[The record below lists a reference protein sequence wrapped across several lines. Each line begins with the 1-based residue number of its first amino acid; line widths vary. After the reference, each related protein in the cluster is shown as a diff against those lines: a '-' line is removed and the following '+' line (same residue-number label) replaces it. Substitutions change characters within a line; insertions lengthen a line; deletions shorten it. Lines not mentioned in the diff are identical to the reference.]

1 MEYTVAAGD
10 TLTSIAA
17 ANPGTT
23 PQSIAEANGITNINE
38 IQVGQIITIP
48 DPAPDAEIPGE
59 EPGVVPGEDLDE
71 TDALLEQLGQV
82 KEAPGDATEPVEDYS
97 SGKFTGPGIN
107 VSLEGKGD
115 LDTKERDFFGD
126 MVEETK
132 PGTFSVDITK
142 GDGGPSSEAEQFAQ
156 GGKQK
161 IPGVTEEMELQP
173 TEEEEEKAE
182 EELTG
187 EEDAAIP
194 PLKPPTTTKL
204 TTDTTAKEIPGVK
217 GPLTRDDI
225 LKIIQENKPNFQPT
239 SDTIAPQAAVDT
251 YDKVIQNIGEIDHSD
266 KTVDGVKEFYREIS
280 EEAAREVKKL
290 DTSIAEIAEEKMK
303 PTFSGWNKVMAVLG
317 AAMGAYG
324 SAMTGSK
331 NFALDIINRAMDE
344 DAKQFLASKEIRTQS
359 LLKQRQELLQRRAD
373 LLQIA
378 INESDRMLKVAELQ
392 IEKEESVAN
401 VQAVKDGLM
410 QQQQEIMADYYANI
424 ADLLTKKIAANA
436 TKEAALSKDQRERS
450 VKAIELID
458 ENGNTVSLPSYL
470 AQTEDEA
477 KKHRESWLQ
486 TKSISE
492 ILNDIDK
499 IAGTPGAF
507 LPDSISNT
515 KTSLANKSSQLIVHL
530 KELYGMGANF
540 TQFEQALV
548 RQQTPTDGV
557 LEQFKVWQQK
567 SKDLRRQLIMKHKAR
582 SGSQGAKFTQMPNA
596 GKQKPLAK
604 GQQAAFKTK

>member
-23 PQSIAEANGITNINE
+23 PQSIAEASGITNINE

-59 EPGVVPGEDLDE
+59 EPGVVPGEDPDE

-107 VSLEGKGD
+107 VSLEGEGD

-126 MVEETK
+126 MVQETK
-132 PGTFSVDITK
+132 PGTYSVDITK
-142 GDGGPSSEAEQFAQ
+142 GDGGPISAEEQFAQ
-156 GGKQK
+156 GGKRK

-173 TEEEEEKAE
+173 TKEVEEKAE
-182 EELTG
+182 VELTG
-187 EEDAAIP
+187 EEVAAIP

-217 GPLTRDDI
+217 GPLTSDDI
-225 LKIIQENKPNFQPT
+225 LKIIQEYKPNFQPT

-290 DTSIAEIAEEKMK
+290 DTSIAEIAEEKIK

-359 LLKQRQELLQRRAD
+359 LLQQRQELLQRRAD

-392 IEKEESVAN
+392 IKKEESVAN
-401 VQAVKDGLM
+401 VQAVKDSLM
-410 QQQQEIMADYYANI
+410 QDQQKIMADYYANI
-424 ADLLTKKIAANA
+424 ADLLTKKVAANA
-436 TKEAALSKDQRERS
+436 TKEAALSKDQRERTVNS
-450 VKAIELID
+450 VTLKNGQGESVDVPKYEASTVKEAEKARDIRA
-458 ENGNTVSLPSYL
+458 G
-470 AQTEDEA
+470 A
-477 KKHRESWLQ
+477 KKINNLLDDMENLYKNESNWLPGV
-486 TKSISE
+486 
-492 ILNDIDK
+492 IDK
-499 IAGTPGAF
+499 STAQ
-507 LPDSISNT
+507 LEQKYNQLLLVV
-515 KTSLANKSSQLIVHL
+515 KNVNK
-530 KELYGMGANF
+530 MGANF
-540 TQFEQALV
+540 TLPEIQMITAVIPTADIPGKLHTGLVKISAL
-548 RQQTPTDGV
+548 RDQYITDEFAVMESHGYK
-557 LEQFKVWQQK
+557 LG
-567 SKDLRRQLIMKHKAR
+567 M
-582 SGSQGAKFTQMPNA
+582 MPNA